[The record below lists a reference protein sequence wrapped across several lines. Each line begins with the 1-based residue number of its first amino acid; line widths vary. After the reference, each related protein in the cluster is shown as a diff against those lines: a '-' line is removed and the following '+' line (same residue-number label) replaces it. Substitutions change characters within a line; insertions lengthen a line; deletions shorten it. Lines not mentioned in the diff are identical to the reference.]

1 MEGEVKYVLTDDD
14 GVEKEIKVRKLQKE
28 GSNNAWKF

>member
-14 GVEKEIKVRKLQKE
+14 GVEKEIKVRNFQKE
-28 GSNNAWKF
+28 WADGT